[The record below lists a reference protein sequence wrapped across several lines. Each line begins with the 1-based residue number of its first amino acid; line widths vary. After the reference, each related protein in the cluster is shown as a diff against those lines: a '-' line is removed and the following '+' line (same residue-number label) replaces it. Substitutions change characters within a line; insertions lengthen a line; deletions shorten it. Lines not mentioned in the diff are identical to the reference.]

1 MNLRLLLLDVS
12 ERPEGTDEEVAPSV
26 SFTHHSPNLS
36 THSKSLDHER
46 WTLQWPR

>member
-26 SFTHHSPNLS
+26 SFTHHSPMGLS
-36 THSKSLDHER
+36 KEVKGTSFLI
-46 WTLQWPR
+46 